1 MPTSELGAAA
11 AWPWSTVEFFHPN
24 PEPSRNRA
32 NQTIIGGGLPIGN
45 GETAALVFPVA
56 EAFSTAPGFELRR
69 GVHLWLGMTTA
80 MASDAAT
87 MPLGVVSIETYPP
100 IVGGARFRHALH
112 LENASVTVAS
122 DVGSV
127 TAYVDA
133 RTNRVVA
140 SVRGAR
146 GRPLTVSVTASSLRP
161 EQRFA
166 YSSRC
171 QARLG
176 WASPTSA
183 PDVWGQPAA
192 GALSLMHRNDDD
204 DVALLGRPAAFN
216 ATLEQQGL
224 GHLADELQGS
234 DRWRH
239 RAFGFVVSASPHLA
253 PEGSGRSATSRRLVA
268 SSSAAGA
275 SAEGAVDVTI
285 TTLAEQAPSVAAWE
299 RRAAELHETHRGG
312 GGGGAAAAA
321 AARAHGGWWDEFWNR
336 SHIHVWAGANA
347 TNTTAAALRNL
358 TARYAQT
365 RYLQAIQA
373 GTWVPIKFNGQ
384 LWTAQ
389 LPPETNTSGPSFR
402 DWGAAN
408 WWQNTRLAYGS
419 MLLPGDYG
427 SLTTIFDYYLQM
439 VPLLSRRTAA
449 LFNHSGLFTTETKT
463 LWGLYDP
470 CDYGDNATV
479 RATAA
484 ALGATG
490 VLPPAYQNNTYLR
503 YDFGGDAGLPELSLM
518 VLDWYEHTMDDDG
531 MRRYLPLLVG
541 TLDFFAQHYGVVA
554 ATGTL
559 LLFPTQALETYQCPF
574 SWPPSLAT
582 CPANDH
588 PTVAALHVLT
598 ERALALP
605 EGLTT
610 AAQRDQWRQLRS
622 SLPAV
627 PLVQEGGTTVVS
639 PYETYPLPGVPRS
652 NVETPEL
659 YSTHPFRY
667 FSVGSARAKGRDLN
681 ASLACL
687 ENSTRPTCRFADS
700 NSGWTQGVLNAALLG
715 RAARAAAAVVERAAT
730 PPAVGYR
737 FPAFMGH
744 MQDYQPSSDH
754 LAVMS
759 TALQL
764 MLLAPSDDG
773 AGGALLF
780 PAWPCEWDVDFKL
793 HAPRRTTV
801 RGRFVGGALVQL
813 DVLPP
818 ERLAAIEV
826 LPCQRGT

>member
-1 MPTSELGAAA
+1 M
-11 AWPWSTVEFFHPN
+11 
-24 PEPSRNRA
+24 
-32 NQTIIGGGLPIGN
+32 
-45 GETAALVFPVA
+45 
-56 EAFSTAPGFELRR
+56 
-69 GVHLWLGMTTA
+69 
-80 MASDAAT
+80 
-87 MPLGVVSIETYPP
+87 
-100 IVGGARFRHALH
+100 
-112 LENASVTVAS
+112 
-122 DVGSV
+122 
-127 TAYVDA
+127 
-133 RTNRVVA
+133 
-140 SVRGAR
+140 
-146 GRPLTVSVTASSLRP
+146 
-161 EQRFA
+161 
-166 YSSRC
+166 
-171 QARLG
+171 
-176 WASPTSA
+176 
-183 PDVWGQPAA
+183 GQPAA

-204 DVALLGRPAAFN
+204 DVAASGVYGVQRDPRAAG
-216 ATLEQQGL
+216 T
-224 GHLADELQGS
+224 GHLADEPRIRLAPP
-234 DRWRH
+234 R
-239 RAFGFVVSASPHLA
+239 FGFVVCEPA
-253 PEGSGRSATSRRLVA
+253 PRPEVVVGRHDEPPPRVVVVG
-268 SSSAAGA
+268 GA
-275 SAEGAVDVTI
+275 SAEEPSTPI
-285 TTLAEQAPSVAAWE
+285 TTLAEQAPV
-299 RRAAELHETHRGG
+299 RRS
-312 GGGGAAAAA
+312 GGGGAARRTEAAA
-321 AARAHGGWWDEFWNR
+321 AAVPRRRRRRAHGGWDAFWNCTFTSGPAPTR
-336 SHIHVWAGANA
+336 R
-347 TNTTAAALRNL
+347 TPPPLRNL

-427 SLTTIFDYYLQM
+427 SLSTIFDYYLQM

-518 VLDWYEHTMDDDG
+518 VLDWYEHTMDDGG

-605 EGLTT
+605 ERLTT
-610 AAQRDQWRQLRS
+610 RAARPVAAAPPVAAGGAIGAGGRHDRRLPLRD
-622 SLPAV
+622 LPAA
-627 PLVQEGGTTVVS
+627 
-639 PYETYPLPGVPRS
+639 GVPRS
-652 NVETPEL
+652 NVETLEL

-667 FSVGSARAKGRDLN
+667 FSVGSARAKGRDPN

-687 ENSTRPTCRFADS
+687 ENLD
-700 NSGWTQGVLNAALLG
+700 
-715 RAARAAAAVVERAAT
+715 AT
-730 PPAVGYR
+730 
-737 FPAFMGH
+737 
-744 MQDYQPSSDH
+744 
-754 LAVMS
+754 
-759 TALQL
+759 
-764 MLLAPSDDG
+764 
-773 AGGALLF
+773 
-780 PAWPCEWDVDFKL
+780 DVPL
-793 HAPRRTTV
+793 RR
-801 RGRFVGGALVQL
+801 
-813 DVLPP
+813 
-818 ERLAAIEV
+818 
-826 LPCQRGT
+826 